1 MDNYQ
6 PSLCIP
12 RVDSSINKTFIFK
25 KMCSLKWG
33 FIEKITEIPLKNDH
47 EQKRIVIKI
56 KWNREQEIQEI
67 KQKIK
72 NGEVIKLVY
81 DQYQPWFWKIQ
92 AFVKQD
98 ENYYKTI

>member
-1 MDNYQ
+1 M
-6 PSLCIP
+6 LCIP
-12 RVDSSINKTFIFK
+12 RVDVKIDKKFIFNK
-25 KMCSLKWG
+25 FCKLKWG
-33 FIEKITEIPLKNDH
+33 FIKEIIEIPLRNDP
-47 EQKRIVIKI
+47 EQKRVIIKL
-56 KWNREQEIQEI
+56 KWNREEEIQEI